1 MERRRQRFRVNT
13 IKEEKQTPIHK
24 PSTEPIVGTCTTI
37 EKSYY
42 RLTTLAN
49 PADIRPKPILKQA
62 YKRLKT
68 LWKSG
73 YDMEYL

>member
-1 MERRRQRFRVNT
+1 MT
-13 IKEEKQTPIHK
+13 KEEKQTPIHR
-24 PSTEPIVGTCTTI
+24 PSAEPVVGTCTTI
-37 EKSYY
+37 EKAYF
-42 RLTTLAN
+42 RLTTFVN

-68 LWKSG
+68 LWKAG